1 VTRTIL
7 AGLALVLTPP
17 AALANDEL
25 GRKVFMEAAQ
35 PPCALCHTLEAA
47 GATGSIGPSLD
58 ELKPDKQRVADM
70 VRKGAGAMPAF
81 EGKLTQEQ
89 IDAVAAY
96 VAKATGAQ

>member
-1 VTRTIL
+1 VTRAFA
-7 AGLALVLTPP
+7 AGLAL
-17 AALANDEL
+17 ALAPLAAGADDAL
-25 GRKVFMEAAQ
+25 GRKVFTEVAQ

-47 GATGSIGPSLD
+47 GATGNIGPSLD